1 MILLAAPAIGSLWC
15 EHGGASLHPMW
26 AMTYQSGQ
34 ARLAGNEPGHRGA
47 AWGSRT
53 AQVALD
59 CGNPESHR
67 VRNLS

>member
-1 MILLAAPAIGSLWC
+1 
-15 EHGGASLHPMW
+15 MW